1 MLVLK
6 SKFIGRLKLL
16 ICFVLLISCGN
27 RPDIPNT
34 PQLLKDGTY
43 LLPNGWK
50 ISPPGR
56 MIDLGGLPL
65 NSVLTPDERYAIVTS
80 NGYTDHFL
88 ALVDLEKEQVVDKH
102 LIKKGWIGLDVS
114 RDGKQVYASA
124 GGEDRIL
131 VLTIANEKL
140 VQTGDIPLPSGT
152 YPTGLALGPDGQYLY
167 VVGNHSNMFY
177 RIDLSTNKITSSW
190 EVGTTPYACAISTDS
205 RTAYISNWGEN
216 SVSVVDLTQQNKV
229 DRILV
234 KDKPNDMVLGRDGD
248 YLYVACGNWNIV
260 SVIDLKENR
269 VNEEIEVAL
278 RPGAPAGSTPNALAL
293 APDGNTLYV
302 ANADNNCI
310 AVIDVTNP
318 DKSNPVGFIP
328 TGWYPSAISVSKTG
342 KKLIV
347 ANGKGGTSKPSGDKK
362 EGIPGGTIHEVLEGT
377 LSFIDIP
384 DKPRLAEYSAQVYD
398 NLPYGES
405 GKFVAPF
412 KLGEGSPIEYVFYI
426 IKENRTYDQIFGDM
440 EIGNG
445 DPDYCYFPEEVT
457 PNHHALAREFVLFDN
472 LYHNAEVSMDGHFWV
487 TAGYAT
493 DYVEKFWPGAYS
505 GKGRPRLG
513 VHDDSIAYPSSGF
526 LWDLCAE
533 NGITYRSYGE
543 FARVWI
549 PEGDEKYPTLENLQK
564 TKLSWSHEDYE
575 RGLKIRPATPSLEGH
590 YHPQYAGADYIQG
603 MSDSKRF
610 DIWVEEFHQF
620 IEAGEMP
627 RFTVLSLPGDHL
639 LGTRPGVQTPRAMMA
654 ENDLVL
660 GKMIEEIS
668 KSPFWEK
675 TAIFVIEDDPQAGPD
690 HVDCHRTV
698 ALVAS
703 PYAKRGIVDSTMY
716 SSSSMLRT
724 MEEILGLPPMT
735 QYDAYATPMWNA
747 FQSKPDYRPYTA
759 ILNRIPLD
767 EMNPEN
773 GYGAQLSKELPID
786 QADVADDHIYSELLW
801 HAIQGEDTPFPPRK
815 RAAFVMDIKE

>member
-1 MLVLK
+1 MLILK
-6 SKFIGRLKLL
+6 TKFISKSIFL
-16 ICFVLLISCGN
+16 IFLALFFSCGKRFN
-27 RPDIPNT
+27 IPNS
-34 PQLLKDGTY
+34 PQLIKEGTY

-50 ISPPGR
+50 ISPAGR

-65 NSVLTPDERYAIVTS
+65 NVVLTPDERYVIVTS

-88 ALVDLEKEQVVDKH
+88 ALVDLEKEQVVDK
-102 LIKKGWIGLDVS
+102 LNIKKGWIGLDVS
-114 RDGKQVYASA
+114 KDGKRVYASA

-131 VLTIANEKL
+131 VLKIENDKL
-140 VQTGDIPLPSGT
+140 VETGEIDLPSGT
-152 YPTGLALGPDGQYLY
+152 YPTGLQIGSEGRYLY

-177 RIDLSTNKITSSW
+177 KIDLSINQIITSW
-190 EVGTTPYACAISTDS
+190 KVGTTPYTCSISSDS
-205 RTAYISNWGEN
+205 KKAFISNWGEN
-216 SVSVVDLTQQNKV
+216 SVSVVDLSQENKV

-234 KDKPNDMVLGRDGD
+234 KDKPNDMVLSKDED
-248 YLYVACGNWNIV
+248 YLYVASGDWNIV

-269 VNEEIEVAL
+269 VTEEMEVAL
-278 RPGAPAGSTPNALAL
+278 HPGAPAGSTPNAIAL
-293 APDGNTLYV
+293 APDGYTLYV
-302 ANADNNCI
+302 ANADNNCT
-310 AVIDVTNP
+310 AVIDVTDP
-318 DKSNPVGFIP
+318 AKSKPLGFIP
-328 TGWYPSAISVSKTG
+328 TGWYPLALAVSGKVSK
-342 KKLIV
+342 LVV
-347 ANGKGGTSKPSGDKK
+347 ANGKGGTSNPSGDKRK
-362 EGIPGGTIHEVLEGT
+362 DVPGGTIHEVLEGT

-384 DKPRLAEYSAQVYD
+384 NKSQLAKYSTQVYD
-398 NLPYGES
+398 NSPFTDHR
-405 GKFVAPF
+405 KFVAPF
-412 KLGEGSPIEYVFYI
+412 QLGKDCPIEYVFYI

-493 DYVEKFWPGAYS
+493 NYVEKFWPGAYS
-505 GKGRPRLG
+505 GKGKPRLG

-526 LWDLCAE
+526 LWDLCDE

-549 PEGDEKYPTLENLQK
+549 PEKNEKYPTLETLQK
-564 TKLSWSHEDYE
+564 NKFSWSEEDYE
-575 RGLKIRPATPSLEGH
+575 RGMRIRPATPSLEGH
-590 YHPQYAGADYIQG
+590 YHPQYAGSDYING
-603 MSDSKRF
+603 MSDSERF

-654 ENDLVL
+654 ENDLIL

-690 HVDCHRTV
+690 HVDCHRTPAFV
-698 ALVAS
+698 IS
-703 PYAKRGIVDSTMY
+703 PYIKRGIVDSTMY

-724 MEEILGLPPMT
+724 MEEILGLPAMT

-747 FQSKPDYRPYTA
+747 FQSKPDMRPYTTRM
-759 ILNRIPLD
+759 NKIPLD
-767 EMNPEN
+767 EMNQEN
-773 GYGAQLSKELPID
+773 AYGARLSRELPID
-786 QADVADDHIYSELLW
+786 QADIADDHIYSKLLW
-801 HAIQGEDTPFPPRK
+801 HAIKGEDVPFPPRK
-815 RAAFVMDIKE
+815 RASFVMDIKE